1 MNPQIELEG
10 RPPLTDAEIE
20 ELDRL
25 LASVPED
32 YDPLD
37 VGMLDGFLAG
47 VLLNPRAIAEAEW
60 LPRVFDAQGQ
70 AGAAPSDPARALDLI
85 RRRER
90 EIAAAIAARDAFE
103 PVIFPLADDETDEPL
118 TGADGI
124 AALEPWA
131 VGFMNALETFPGVLE
146 HADPALWRPL
156 AGVLRHLPAEDQEGE
171 LAELKAAIE
180 HEAPL
185 ADLDEALEH
194 LIVAVLEVADVT
206 RPRRPLVRETPKVG
220 RNDPCPCGS
229 GKKYKACHGAT

>member
-1 MNPQIELEG
+1 MSQIELEG
-10 RPPLTDAEIE
+10 RPPLTDAEID

-37 VGMLDGFLAG
+37 VGLLDGFLAG
-47 VLLNPRAIAEAEW
+47 VALNPRSIPEAEW
-60 LPRVFDAQGQ
+60 LPRVFDVQGR
-70 AGAAPSDPARALDLI
+70 AGAAPVDLARATELI

-90 EIAAAIAARDAFE
+90 EIAAAIAGREAFD

-131 VGFMNALETFPGVLE
+131 AGFMNALETFPGVLE
-146 HADPALWRPL
+146 HSDAALWRPL
-156 AGVLRHLPAEDQEGE
+156 AGVLRHLPAEEQEGE

-180 HEAPL
+180 REAPL
-185 ADLDEALEH
+185 EDLDEALEH
-194 LIVAVLEVADVT
+194 LVMAVLEVADVT
-206 RPRRPLVRETPKVG
+206 RPRRPMTRETPKVG